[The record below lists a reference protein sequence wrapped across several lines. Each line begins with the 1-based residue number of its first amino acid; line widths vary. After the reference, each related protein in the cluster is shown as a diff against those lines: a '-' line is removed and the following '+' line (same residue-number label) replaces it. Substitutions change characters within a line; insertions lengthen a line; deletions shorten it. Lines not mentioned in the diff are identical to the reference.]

1 LEAIKTVISFKIDT
15 DLKAK
20 LEKLG
25 KEENRSLSNL
35 IETILMKYVKTEK
48 KTQERKK

>member
-1 LEAIKTVISFKIDT
+1 VKTVISFKIDT

-35 IETILMKYVKTEK
+35 IETILMKYAKTEK

>member
-1 LEAIKTVISFKIDT
+1 VKTVISFKIDT

-35 IETILMKYVKTEK
+35 IETILMKYAKTEK
-48 KTQERKK
+48 KSQERKK

>member
-1 LEAIKTVISFKIDT
+1 MKMMISFKIDA

-20 LEKLG
+20 LEKLA

-35 IETILMKYVKTEK
+35 IETVLLKYVQKEAREK
-48 KTQERKK
+48 KPKK